1 MNVRLLESDVLLA
14 SLPPE
19 PQAQPELRLLWRHL
33 SERAPLHLVIDMSR
47 VEVITSPSIGTLL
60 LLRRLQSER
69 GVRLLLCQ
77 PRLATKCI
85 LRVVGLDAIFDY
97 AKDKP
102 DALKLLRQWQGH
114 SAEALGMGP
123 ERDPVRSRQW
133 FRQASGLMGSQKSA
147 GESI

>member
-1 MNVRLLESDVLLA
+1 MNIRLLEPDVLFA
-14 SLPPE
+14 FPPPE
-19 PQAQPELRLLWRHL
+19 PQAQPELRLLWKHL
-33 SERAPLHLVIDMSR
+33 SEREPLHLVIDLSR

-85 LRVVGLDAIFDY
+85 LRVVGLETVFDY

-102 DALKLLRQWQGH
+102 DVLKLLGRGQRY
-114 SAEALGMGP
+114 SAETLCMGP
-123 ERDPVRSRQW
+123 ESNPVMSRPWSHQV
-133 FRQASGLMGSQKSA
+133 SGPMGL
-147 GESI
+147 